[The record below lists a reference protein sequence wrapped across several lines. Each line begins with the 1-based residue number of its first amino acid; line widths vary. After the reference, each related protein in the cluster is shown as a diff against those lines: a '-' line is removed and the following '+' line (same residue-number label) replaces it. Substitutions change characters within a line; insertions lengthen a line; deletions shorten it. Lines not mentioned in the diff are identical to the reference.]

1 MTKTILI
8 TGCSSGIGRAAA
20 LGMQKRGWRVLA
32 TARRAQDLDALGR
45 EGFDNF
51 YLDYCEEDSIRAA
64 FSAAMDRTGGRLDA
78 LFNNGGFAQLGAL
91 EDVPMAAFRAQFD
104 ANFFGWHALTQLA
117 IPVMRAQGSGRIVM
131 NSSVLGLVAFGFR
144 GAYNCTKFAVEA
156 YADTLRVELAGTG
169 IHVVAIEPGPI
180 RTRFTERAMRS
191 ARLNIDLV
199 GSVHRRYYHR
209 RLAELETGG
218 NTKGELGPEAVV
230 DALIQACESR
240 NPKPQYFVTT
250 PTSLAAAARRLLPK
264 RLLHR
269 LALRGT
275 GHLHE

>member
-1 MTKTILI
+1 
-8 TGCSSGIGRAAA
+8 
-20 LGMQKRGWRVLA
+20 
-32 TARRAQDLDALGR
+32 
-45 EGFDNF
+45 
-51 YLDYCEEDSIRAA
+51 
-64 FSAAMDRTGGRLDA
+64 
-78 LFNNGGFAQLGAL
+78 
-91 EDVPMAAFRAQFD
+91 
-104 ANFFGWHALTQLA
+104 
-117 IPVMRAQGSGRIVM
+117 M

-209 RLAELETGG
+209 RLAELERGG
-218 NTKGELGPEAVV
+218 NTQGELGPEAVLA
-230 DALIQACESR
+230 ALAKACESA
-240 NPKPQYFVTT
+240 NPRPQYFVTT
-250 PTSLAAAARRLLPK
+250 PTRAAAAARRLLPK

-275 GHLHE
+275 GHLHD